1 MYTSFFNCHNCNC
14 HNRPVYCLPFFYKAR
29 ENPQQFVAH
38 ADGILLYADVP
49 AHIHGLEVRVS
60 RQENEGF
67 CLAKCKFSWK
77 GKDICRKMITFA
89 TADDHRMQQ
98 MKINGQN
105 IFLRAIRN
113 EHVPSED
120 DSYPFNLPI
129 VRNLRTLEFPKS
141 VTYIVGE
148 NGSGKSTLLEAIAN
162 LLGLNVEGGTKN
174 FNFRTQ
180 ETHSSLYEEL
190 RAVRA
195 DLKYGNAF
203 FFRAESFYN
212 FASEVDR
219 IAREDRSMLCS
230 YGGIS
235 LHEQS
240 HGESF
245 MSLIANRLQRKGLY
259 IFDEPEAALSYMNQ
273 LRFLVWMKD
282 AVAAGSQII
291 ISTHSPVIL
300 AYPGAAIYVAEGGQL
315 TLSSYD
321 DCYIYRDMRAFITN
335 KDLVIKELL
344 GE

>member
-1 MYTSFFNCHNCNC
+1 MN
-14 HNRPVYCLPFFYKAR
+14 V
-29 ENPQQFVAH
+29 
-38 ADGILLYADVP
+38 
-49 AHIHGLEVRVS
+49 
-60 RQENEGF
+60 
-67 CLAKCKFSWK
+67 
-77 GKDICRKMITFA
+77 
-89 TADDHRMQQ
+89 
-98 MKINGQN
+98 NGQN

-113 EHVPSED
+113 EHVPKKG
-120 DSYPFNLPI
+120 DSYPFDLPI
-129 VRNLRTLEFPKS
+129 VRHLKTLEFSKS

-148 NGSGKSTLLEAIAN
+148 NGSGKSTLLEAIAS
-162 LLGLNVEGGTKN
+162 LLGLNVEGGNRN

-180 ETHSSLYEEL
+180 DTHSSLYEEM

-219 IAREDRSMLCS
+219 IAREDGTMLDG

-245 MSLIANRLQRKGLY
+245 MALISNRLQRKGLY

-273 LRFLVWMKD
+273 LRFLVWMKK
-282 AVAAGSQII
+282 AVGAGSQII

-300 AYPGAAIYVAEGGQL
+300 AYPDAEIYVAEGGRL
-315 TLSSYD
+315 KPTAYD